1 MAIDATVAN
10 ATQEGAAQSKQP
22 IKLTVS
28 GIIMD
33 LENGL
38 DRTAIATKY
47 GLSSTEVN
55 EVFKHPKLKGLRAKR
70 KITRITLID
79 DTDDAGNATSALVQE
94 TFTET
99 VTDPNQTSLLDE
111 PVVMEKLDSRP
122 EGEVDPE
129 MFNDFNN

>member
-10 ATQEGAAQSKQP
+10 ATQEGATPSKQP

-28 GIIMD
+28 GIMMD

-38 DRTAIATKY
+38 DRAAIATKY
-47 GLSSTEVN
+47 GLTSGEVN

-79 DTDDAGNATSALVQE
+79 DTSDSGEISSAMV
-94 TFTET
+94 TEE
-99 VTDPNQTSLLDE
+99 TDPNQMSMLDE
-111 PVVMEKLDSRP
+111 PGVMEELHSRP
-122 EGEVDPE
+122 ETEGTVDPST
-129 MFNDFNN
+129 FDQFNN